1 MFPVMGSD
9 TARKPRR
16 LDVDLD
22 PRLHD
27 ALHAT
32 ARSNYRSVS
41 AEVRKALADHIA
53 REQASGAAE
62 HHLPEATA
70 D

>member
-1 MFPVMGSD
+1 VFPVMPND

-22 PRLHD
+22 PQLHE

-41 AEVRKALADHIA
+41 AEVRKALTDHIA
-53 REQASGAAE
+53 REQAPGAAE
-62 HHLPEATA
+62 RLLEATA